1 MGYFDAM
8 TKGCFKTA
16 QDGRKLFFPWGVL
29 GRGYAIVSEQD
40 NLRLQQQFKIY
51 MVVSLVLVIGSASLK
66 GDLVG
71 LVIAMLLIGFYSVWM
86 RYLLRRL
93 QPADESLTLRESV
106 TAQAHA
112 HSAAGLWLLEIIALV
127 CVGSAIL
134 VFIIDPRNWLI
145 ALIGIFFFGLGA
157 AKFAHMLVLRRRAAV
172 TGSNQ
177 S

>member
-1 MGYFDAM
+1 
-8 TKGCFKTA
+8 
-16 QDGRKLFFPWGVL
+16 
-29 GRGYAIVSEQD
+29 
-40 NLRLQQQFKIY
+40 
-51 MVVSLVLVIGSASLK
+51 
-66 GDLVG
+66 
-71 LVIAMLLIGFYSVWM
+71 MLLIGFYSVWM

-127 CVGSAIL
+127 CVGSVIL

>member
-16 QDGRKLFFPWGVL
+16 QDGRRLFFPWGVL
-29 GRGYAIVSEQD
+29 GRGYAIASEQD

-51 MVVSLVLVIGSASLK
+51 MIVSLGLVIGAVSFDRYLVDAAIVAL
-66 GDLVG
+66 LVG
-71 LVIAMLLIGFYSVWM
+71 FYLVWM

-93 QPADESLTLRESV
+93 QPADERLTLRESV

-112 HSAAGLWLLEIIALV
+112 HSAAGLWLLEIAALAF
-127 CVGSAIL
+127 VGSAIL
-134 VFIIDPRNWLI
+134 IFIIDPRNWLI

-172 TGSNQ
+172 TGSNR